1 MGFPSPADDY
11 VEVGLNW
18 NQYLIRHPAAT
29 FPVQMKGK
37 AMEPTIAE
45 GSYILVDK
53 SLNPKSND
61 IIVAIYRDEFTVRR
75 YLKNDK
81 GRFLIPENS
90 KFSTIHLKPEETVQ
104 IWGVVTFSITSHR
117 AF

>member
-1 MGFPSPADDY
+1 MSFPSPADDY

-29 FPVQMKGK
+29 FPVQVVGK

-45 GSYILVDK
+45 GSHILVDK
-53 SLNPKSND
+53 SLDPRNND
-61 IIVAIYRDEFTVRR
+61 IIVAIYRDEFTIRR
-75 YLKNDK
+75 YVKNEK
-81 GRFLIPENS
+81 GRFLISENP
-90 KFSTIHLKPEETVQ
+90 KFPTIQLKPDEEIQ

-117 AF
+117 AL